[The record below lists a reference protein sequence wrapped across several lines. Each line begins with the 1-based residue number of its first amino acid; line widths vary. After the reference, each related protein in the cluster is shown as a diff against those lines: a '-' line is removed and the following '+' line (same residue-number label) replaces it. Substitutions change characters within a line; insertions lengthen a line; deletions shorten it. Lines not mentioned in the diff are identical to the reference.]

1 MRMLGRPDPKL
12 RGGCSAEPFA
22 IGSKT
27 GMQSSMSADAE
38 PRSPTV
44 EALIEGNHLRLIVD
58 GPERLSELLALI
70 DGAHISLDFYFYLF
84 QIYARRAAAMDRH
97 LAARARGRHG
107 SLLWQCFDS
116 AARSRGFFDH

>member
-1 MRMLGRPDPKL
+1 VDRTAVRALACSALMRMLGRPDPKL

-44 EALIEGNHLRLIVD
+44 EALIEGNHLRLIDD
-58 GPERLSELLALI
+58 GPERLSELIALI
-70 DGAHISLDFYFYLF
+70 DESG
-84 QIYARRAAAMDRH
+84 RASCGE
-97 LAARARGRHG
+97 RGG
-107 SLLWQCFDS
+107 QSVY
-116 AARSRGFFDH
+116 

>member
-44 EALIEGNHLRLIVD
+44 EALIEGNHLRLIDD

-70 DGAHISLDFYFYLF
+70 DGAQISLKFYFYMF
-84 QIYARRAAAMDRH
+84 HIDDCGEEKIGTASC
-97 LAARARGRHG
+97 RARVC
-107 SLLWQCFDS
+107 QCV
-116 AARSRGFFDH
+116 

>member
-27 GMQSSMSADAE
+27 GIQSSMSADAE

-44 EALIEGNHLRLIVD
+44 EALIEGNQLRLIDD

-70 DGAHISLDFYFYLF
+70 DGAQINLKFYFYMF
-84 QIYARRAAAMDRH
+84 PRDDHGEAQMDR
-97 LAARARGRHG
+97 LPDGLERCVNAG
-107 SLLWQCFDS
+107 LLGDCFVPHDE
-116 AARSRGFFDH
+116 

>member
-38 PRSPTV
+38 TRTPTV
-44 EALIEGNHLRLIVD
+44 EALIEGNNLRLIDD

-70 DGAHISLDFYFYLF
+70 EGAPISLEFFFYVFQSGDFGGVVKDRLSAWPGGGVEVGFGGDWLG
-84 QIYARRAAAMDRH
+84 AA
-97 LAARARGRHG
+97 G
-107 SLLWQCFDS
+107 
-116 AARSRGFFDH
+116 

>member
-1 MRMLGRPDPKL
+1 MDRTAVRALACSALMRMLGRPDPKL

-44 EALIEGNHLRLIVD
+44 EALIEGNHLRS
-58 GPERLSELLALI
+58 EEHTSELQSLMR
-70 DGAHISLDFYFYLF
+70 IS
-84 QIYARRAAAMDRH
+84 YAVFCLKKKTKTIHTDPRLEH
-97 LAARARGRHG
+97 EQLY
-107 SLLWQCFDS
+107 
-116 AARSRGFFDH
+116 